1 MSMMSIKNMIV
12 VVTALFA
19 FTCPVAAQEN
29 TQAPP
34 AKVIQHVPV
43 KAVSPASGKDM
54 YMSYCAVCHGT
65 DGKGGG
71 PAASA
76 LKVPPTDLTLLSK
89 NNEGKY
95 PTLKVTSAIRGE
107 TALPAHGSK
116 EMPVWGTLFWSM
128 SSGHQSEVQQR
139 VVNLTRYIETMQA
152 K

>member
-1 MSMMSIKNMIV
+1 MSMMSIKNIIV
-12 VVTALFA
+12 VITALFV
-19 FTCPVAAQEN
+19 FTCTVAAQEK

-43 KAVSPASGKDM
+43 KAVSPASGKEM

-76 LKVPPTDLTLLSK
+76 LKVPPTDLTLLS
-89 NNEGKY
+89 EDQRRQVSRAESHVEHSRRSY
-95 PTLKVTSAIRGE
+95 
-107 TALPAHGSK
+107 
-116 EMPVWGTLFWSM
+116 
-128 SSGHQSEVQQR
+128 SSRPRIQGDAGVGN
-139 VVNLTRYIETMQA
+139 VVLEYEQWTP

>member
-1 MSMMSIKNMIV
+1 MSMMSIKNVIV
-12 VVTALFA
+12 VVMALLV
-19 FTCPVAAQEN
+19 FTCTVAAQEN

-89 NNEGKY
+89 TNGGKY
-95 PTLKVTSAIRGE
+95 PALKVTSAIRGE

-128 SSGHQSEVQQR
+128 SSGHQGEVQQR
-139 VVNLTRYIETMQA
+139 VVNLSRYIESMQA